1 MDTDKIIIMIIAF
14 AIIGTVFNKM
24 FIFMV
29 VFIMPLIS
37 LTMGIHTINNAKLM
51 AVIIMQ
57 FISIMGIIISQEDKL
72 NVAAMPSQIGII
84 ND

>member
-1 MDTDKIIIMIIAF
+1 MDKIIIMIIAF
-14 AIIGTVFNKM
+14 ATIGTVFNKM

-37 LTMGIHTINNAKLM
+37 LTMGIHTINNAKLT